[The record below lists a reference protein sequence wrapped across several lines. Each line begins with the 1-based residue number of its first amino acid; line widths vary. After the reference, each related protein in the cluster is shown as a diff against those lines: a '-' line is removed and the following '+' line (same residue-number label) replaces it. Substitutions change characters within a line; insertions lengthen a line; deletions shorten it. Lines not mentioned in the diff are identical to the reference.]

1 MLEQYK
7 TLNDGRDIDRPYLY
21 IPSSIILN
29 KELDAKRVAA
39 YAFFLVYHGRDMEL
53 MFSLNA
59 LISWCGYVP
68 NAHTG
73 RMNEKFIALINE
85 LENIGCIKCE
95 DDISIKPYTR
105 LLRATVNAKWWQDA
119 MNSGQYA
126 KVYLDEIEKIL
137 QCHKKSENDTST
149 MVGKDMLV
157 FAYLKMNMVK
167 NSDGKSV
174 YRGFYKSIASD
185 VGLSEKSVSK
195 IIRNLQEKGMI
206 DCKNHRTSFDGKCVT
221 LQNTIYLYD

>member
-1 MLEQYK
+1 
-7 TLNDGRDIDRPYLY
+7 
-21 IPSSIILN
+21 
-29 KELDAKRVAA
+29 
-39 YAFFLVYHGRDMEL
+39 
-53 MFSLNA
+53 
-59 LISWCGYVP
+59 
-68 NAHTG
+68 
-73 RMNEKFIALINE
+73 
-85 LENIGCIKCE
+85 
-95 DDISIKPYTR
+95 
-105 LLRATVNAKWWQDA
+105 

-126 KVYLDEIEKIL
+126 KLYLDEIEKIL
-137 QCHKKSENDTST
+137 QCHRKSENDTST

-157 FAYLKMNMVK
+157 FAYLKMNLVK